1 MSIAANTAGL
11 PGKIAAIII
20 LLIAAFIILAR
31 TPSVAADAP
40 DRFQVPAIQVAKAL
54 MQARKW
60 SEAKDV
66 LQRLKPSD
74 ENEKIEVLFLL
85 GVSESRLGLNRSA
98 AKRFEEILTRHPD
111 LTRVR
116 LELAQVYHALGREK
130 DAKIHFKASLADRLP
145 TSVRNAVESYLE
157 HIDSRKLWSTWLS
170 VSVLSES
177 NPAKLTDSQEFKI
190 GGIPFQLNDES
201 RAASG
206 KGLLISTGIQYSPV
220 ISEDMRG
227 VVAGSAAGKF
237 YQNDNFDDLTLQSDL
252 GVARLF
258 EGGETAG
265 GIRYSQRWLA
275 TERYSIGFGP
285 WARARFRL
293 SPKLEANLALSVER
307 FKHPAQADMD
317 GQTARFRTSL
327 DYAFSAQTGTR
338 LEIELAKNDARE
350 RHHAHRIYGL
360 ALSLSHTFE
369 GGLSVSPRISVQRRS
384 YVGENPLFQIIR
396 SDRLVLLSVN
406 LLHRKVQFRGFA
418 PRIGYSHEVN
428 RSNIPVN
435 KYSNN
440 GVIFGFSRTF

>member
-20 LLIAAFIILAR
+20 LLVAAFIILAR

-40 DRFQVPAIQVAKAL
+40 DTFQVPAIQVAKAL

-60 SEAKDV
+60 SEARDV
-66 LQRLKPSD
+66 LQRLNPSD

-85 GVSESRLGLNRSA
+85 GVSESRLGLNQSA

-116 LELAQVYHALGREK
+116 LELAQVYHALGRERE
-130 DAKIHFKASLADRLP
+130 AKIHFKASLADRLP
-145 TSVRNAVESYLE
+145 TSVRNAVESYLD
-157 HIDSRKLWSTWLS
+157 HIDSRKLWSTSLS

-177 NPAKLTDSQEFKI
+177 NPAKLTDSREVKI
-190 GGIPFQLNDES
+190 GGIPFQLGDES

-206 KGLLISTGIQYSPV
+206 KGLFISTGIQYSPV

-237 YQNDNFDDLTLQSDL
+237 YQNDNFDDITLQSDL
-252 GVARLF
+252 GIARLF

-275 TERYSIGFGP
+275 TERYSTGLGP
-285 WARARFRL
+285 WARTRFRL
-293 SPKLEANLALSVER
+293 SPKLEANLSLSVVR
-307 FKHPAQADMD
+307 FKHPVQADMD

-327 DYAFSAQTGTR
+327 DYAFSAQTSTR
-338 LEIELAKNDARE
+338 LEIELAKIDARE
-350 RHHAHRIYGL
+350 QRHAHRIYGL
-360 ALSLSHTFE
+360 ALSLSHAFK
-369 GGLSVSPRISVQRRS
+369 GGLSVLPRISVQRRS
-384 YVGENPLFQIIR
+384 HVGENPLFQRIR

-406 LLHRKVQFRGFA
+406 LLHRRLQFRGFA
-418 PRIGYSHEVN
+418 PRIGYSYEVN
-428 RSNIPVN
+428 RSNIPIN
-435 KYSNN
+435 EYSNH
-440 GVIFGFSRTF
+440 GVIFGISRTF

>member
-31 TPSVAADAP
+31 TPSVAADTP
-40 DRFQVPAIQVAKAL
+40 DTFQVPAIQVAKAL

-60 SEAKDV
+60 SEARDI
-66 LQRLKPSD
+66 LQRLKPGD
-74 ENEKIEVLFLL
+74 EQEKIEVLFLL
-85 GVSESRLGLNRSA
+85 GVSESRLGLNESA

-130 DAKIHFKASLADRLP
+130 EAKIHFRTSLADRLP
-145 TSVRNAVESYLE
+145 TSVRNAVESYLD
-157 HIDSRKLWSTWLS
+157 HIDSRKLWSASFS
-170 VSVLSES
+170 VSVLSDS
-177 NPAKLTDSQEFKI
+177 NPAKLTDDQEIEI
-190 GGIPFQLNDES
+190 GGVPFQLNNES
-201 RAASG
+201 RGASG
-206 KGLLISTGIQYSPV
+206 KGLFISTGIQYSPV
-220 ISEDMRG
+220 IGEDMRG

-237 YQNDNFDDLTLQSDL
+237 YRNKNFNDFTLQSDL

-275 TERYSIGFGP
+275 TERYSTGFGP
-285 WARARFRL
+285 WARTRFRL
-293 SPKLEANLALSVER
+293 SPKLEANLALSVVR
-307 FKHPAQADMD
+307 FKHPARADMD
-317 GQTARFRTSL
+317 GQTVRLRTSL
-327 DYAFSAQTGTR
+327 DYAFSGQTSTR
-338 LEIELAKNDARE
+338 YEIEFAKNNARE
-350 RHHAHRIYGL
+350 KRHAHRIYGL

-369 GGLSVSPRISVQRRS
+369 GGLSVSPRMSVQRRRH
-384 YVGENPLFQIIR
+384 VGENPLFQRIR

-406 LLHRKVQFRGFA
+406 LLHRRLQFRGFA
-418 PRIGYSHEVN
+418 PKIGYSYEVN
-428 RSNIPVN
+428 RSNIPIN
-435 KYSNN
+435 EYSNH

>member
-11 PGKIAAIII
+11 PGKIAAIIL

-31 TPSVAADAP
+31 TPSVAADTP
-40 DRFQVPAIQVAKAL
+40 DTFQVPAIQVAKAL

-60 SEAKDV
+60 SEARDV
-66 LQRLKPSD
+66 LQRLRPGD
-74 ENEKIEVLFLL
+74 EQEKIEVLFLL
-85 GVSESRLGLNRSA
+85 GVSESRLGLNQSA

-116 LELAQVYHALGREK
+116 LELAQVYHALGRERE
-130 DAKIHFKASLADRLP
+130 AKIHFRTSLADGLP
-145 TSVRNAVESYLE
+145 TSVRNAVESYLD
-157 HIDSRKLWSTWLS
+157 HIDSRKLWSASLS

-177 NPAKLTDSQEFKI
+177 NPAKLTDSREVRI
-190 GGIPFQLNDES
+190 GDIPFQLSDES

-265 GIRYSQRWLA
+265 GIRYSRRWLA
-275 TERYSIGFGP
+275 TERYSTGFGP
-285 WARARFRL
+285 WVRTRFRL

-307 FKHPAQADMD
+307 FKHPARADMD
-317 GQTARFRTSL
+317 GQTASLRTSL
-327 DYAFSAQTGTR
+327 DYAFSGQTGTR

-350 RHHAHRIYGL
+350 KRHAHRIYGL

-384 YVGENPLFQIIR
+384 HVGENPLFQRIR
-396 SDRLVLLSVN
+396 SDRLVSLSVN
-406 LLHRKVQFRGFA
+406 LLHRRVQFRGFA

-428 RSNIPVN
+428 RSNIPIN
-435 KYSNN
+435 EYSNH